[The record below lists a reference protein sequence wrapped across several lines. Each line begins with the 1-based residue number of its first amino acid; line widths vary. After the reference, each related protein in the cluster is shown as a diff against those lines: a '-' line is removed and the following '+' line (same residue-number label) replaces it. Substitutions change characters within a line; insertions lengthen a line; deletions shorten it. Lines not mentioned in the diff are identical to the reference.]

1 MKSVNGMLLIAIA
14 MFVLWIG
21 VSGRFPKLMEAIG
34 LIRGKPDAAPVAKP
48 SAKDGASASNG
59 SGNVVKG
66 INDTT
71 ANIALDKA
79 SSALD
84 NLTTMNKQYLN
95 PLAWP
100 ILAGAEGFDFA
111 KSAVTN

>member
-1 MKSVNGMLLIAIA
+1 MKSVNGMLLIALA

-21 VSGRFPKLMEAIG
+21 VSGRFPKLMEAVG

-48 SAKDGASASNG
+48 SAKDNASASNG
-59 SGNVVKG
+59 SGGGSGSGKVYG
-66 INDTT
+66 SDIL
-71 ANIALDKA
+71 AQNIA
-79 SSALD
+79 
-84 NLTTMNKQYLN
+84 TMNKQYLN

-100 ILAGAEGFDFA
+100 ILAGAEGFDLA